1 MLRPPLQKCIHSL
14 QGCISDYPCR
24 NASTGL
30 RGAFLRFPSEMHF
43 KQGTMHTLSLTKA
56 FHDFFSKIKCIILRL
71 QPVRLQLQVINPKI
85 MHLQAV
91 RKLHFRQWGDTAKH
105 FLLLYKSVN
114 NSHHESRRPPQPLCV
129 HWLKIGL

>member
-1 MLRPPLQKCIHSL
+1 MHSP
-14 QGCISDYPCR
+14 QGGISDYPCR
-24 NASTGL
+24 NASTAL
-30 RGAFLRFPSEMHF
+30 RGAFLTYPSEMHF
-43 KQGTMHTLSLTKA
+43 KQGRMHTFSLTKG

-105 FLLLYKSVN
+105 FLFLYKSVN
-114 NSHHESRRPPQPLCV
+114 IRSSTPEGCPQPFSWHRLE
-129 HWLKIGL
+129 IAQ